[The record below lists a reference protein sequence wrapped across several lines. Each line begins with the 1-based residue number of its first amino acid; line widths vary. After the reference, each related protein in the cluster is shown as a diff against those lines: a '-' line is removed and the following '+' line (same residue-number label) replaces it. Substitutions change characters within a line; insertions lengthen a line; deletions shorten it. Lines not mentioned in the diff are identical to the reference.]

1 MTPRKGKGARVV
13 VVAEDERLRTFA
25 RKTLE
30 AFGFA
35 RREIYERMDHPKEG
49 AGSGKQYVEN
59 KSVEEYKA
67 YRSKSS
73 RGENVALILATDA
86 DEQTVPDRAKKLD
99 QQLSAAGLQRNAND
113 AVPYWIPKW
122 HVETWGLHLTGMA
135 VDEQTNYKNQSGG
148 IDWRNAPRN
157 FVGEYRKYRQSGAQP
172 FDSLPSLLV
181 AYQETARMGV

>member
-1 MTPRKGKGARVV
+1 MPRKRKGVRIVI
-13 VVAEDERLRTFA
+13 VAEDERLRIFA

-30 AFGFA
+30 AFGFH
-35 RREIYERMDHPKEG
+35 RREIYERVDHPKEG
-49 AGSGKQYVEN
+49 AGSGKQYAEK

-99 QQLSAAGLQRNAND
+99 QQLSASGLQRNAND

-122 HVETWGLHLTGMA
+122 HVETWGLYLT
-135 VDEQTNYKNQSGG
+135 VDQNVNEYTQYKRREKE
-148 IDWRNAPRN
+148 IDWGQTGKG
-157 FVGEYRKYRQSGAQP
+157 FVSEYRQFKQQ
-172 FDSLPSLLV
+172 PSLTTLSSLRI
-181 AYQETARMGV
+181 AYGETQRLSV

>member
-1 MTPRKGKGARVV
+1 MPRKGKGVRVV

-35 RREIYERMDHPKEG
+35 RREIYERVDHPKEG
-49 AGSGKQYVEN
+49 TGSGKQYVEK

-122 HVETWGLHLTGMA
+122 HVETWGLYLTGA
-135 VDEQTNYKNQSGG
+135 ANVNESTKYKHLAASIN
-148 IDWRNAPRN
+148 WRQAGKG
-157 FVGEYRKYRQSGAQP
+157 FVSEYRQSKQQ
-172 FDSLPSLLV
+172 PSLTTLSSLRM
-181 AYQETARMGV
+181 AYGETQRLGV

>member
-1 MTPRKGKGARVV
+1 MPRKGKGVRVV

-35 RREIYERMDHPKEG
+35 RREIYERVDHPKEG
-49 AGSGKQYVEN
+49 TGSGKQYVEK

-99 QQLSAAGLQRNAND
+99 EQLSAAGLQRNAND

-122 HVETWGLHLTGMA
+122 HVETWGLYLTGA
-135 VDEQTNYKNQSGG
+135 ANVNESTKYKHLAASIN
-148 IDWRNAPRN
+148 WRQAGKG
-157 FVGEYRKYRQSGAQP
+157 FVSEYRQSKQQ
-172 FDSLPSLLV
+172 PSLTTLSSLRM
-181 AYQETARMGV
+181 AYGETQRLGV